1 MVDFLQAIEAKQ
13 ITGNYDAA
21 LHLKAQVDNLTGR
34 NEELRRELREA
45 RVEGSRAK
53 LELERASSKVSTWTF
68 PSTIYMIWSLMM
80 SMLFQFEVEYLS
92 FKWEEDLL

>member
-1 MVDFLQAIEAKQ
+1 MGVKSTCIMWRQVLHSITSDSLQAIEAKQ

-53 LELERASSKVSTWTF
+53 LELERATSKVSLAA
-68 PSTIYMIWSLMM
+68 SGN
-80 SMLFQFEVEYLS
+80 
-92 FKWEEDLL
+92 

>member
-1 MVDFLQAIEAKQ
+1 MRTSFTHSITSVSLQAIEAKQ

-53 LELERASSKVSTWTF
+53 LELERATSKVSL
-68 PSTIYMIWSLMM
+68 PVSGN
-80 SMLFQFEVEYLS
+80 
-92 FKWEEDLL
+92 